1 MRVCDTWRGRHENL
15 VEQQLGLQ
23 ERVMELERGVKG
35 KTREVSTLQ
44 IKVNT
49 NWRAQDAEIRRLVQ
63 EGDLKEQVFPLL
75 LLSLYSL

>member
-1 MRVCDTWRGRHENL
+1 MILGGAGDENL

-44 IKVNT
+44 IKVDT
-49 NWRAQDAEIRRLVQ
+49 NWRAQDTEIRRLVQ
-63 EGDLKEQVFPLL
+63 EGILKEQVFPLL
-75 LLSLYSL
+75 VLSLYSL